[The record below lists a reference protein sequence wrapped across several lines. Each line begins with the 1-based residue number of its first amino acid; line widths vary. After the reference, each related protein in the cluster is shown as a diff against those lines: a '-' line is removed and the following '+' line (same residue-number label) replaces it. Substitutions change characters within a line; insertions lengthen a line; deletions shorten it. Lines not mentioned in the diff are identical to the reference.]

1 MIGSRLSQLNSIRVS
16 SARYRQKR
24 VDVSG
29 FNLQGVNDGNDFNLL
44 LADGN
49 NIILESGFIYDLDT
63 GLPISS

>member
-1 MIGSRLSQLNSIRVS
+1 MLGGRLSQPKFIRTS

-29 FNLQGVNDGNDFNLL
+29 FNLQGSDGSNSFNLL